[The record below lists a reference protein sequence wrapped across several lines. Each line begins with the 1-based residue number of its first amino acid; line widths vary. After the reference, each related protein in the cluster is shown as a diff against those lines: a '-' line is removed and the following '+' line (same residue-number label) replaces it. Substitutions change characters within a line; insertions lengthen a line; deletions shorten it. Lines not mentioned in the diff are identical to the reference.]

1 MTAAADEPAT
11 ADANASHGA
20 NATADAN
27 ARPAT
32 DAAAAARVT
41 FAETFARVERGALG
55 AEEVRAAFEAI
66 LAGGW
71 TPVQIG
77 AFATSL
83 RLRGETAE
91 AIVAAAEALR
101 AVMTAVDH
109 GLEQVID
116 TCGTGG
122 DGAHTLNVSTGA
134 AIVVAACGVHVA
146 KHGNRSVSSRCG
158 SADVIEA
165 LGIPTDLAPAR
176 QAAVL
181 REARIAF
188 LMAPA
193 HHPALRHAAT
203 ARRELGVRT
212 IFNAL
217 GPLVNPARTTHQL
230 VGVYDDAL
238 RPVAAAALGR
248 LGVRR
253 AWVVRSEDG
262 LDEVSPAAPTRVSVL
277 DGGDVE
283 ERVVRPEDFGVTP
296 LSLAALAGG
305 DARANAGAIRE
316 ILEGRPHPATEAIV
330 LNAAA
335 ALVVARAVPPR
346 VAADEAR
353 DAVRSGRARQTLE
366 AWADAARRSR
376 GAG

>member
-1 MTAAADEPAT
+1 M
-11 ADANASHGA
+11 
-20 NATADAN
+20 
-27 ARPAT
+27 
-32 DAAAAARVT
+32 T
-41 FAETFARVERGALG
+41 FAEVFALIERGALTP
-55 AEEVRAAFEAI
+55 ADVRAAFSEI
-66 LAGGW
+66 LTGAW

-77 AFATSL
+77 AFAASL

-101 AVMTAVDH
+101 AVMTPVDH
-109 GLEQVID
+109 GLDEVVD

-134 AIVVAACGVHVA
+134 AIVVAACGSYVA

-158 SADVIEA
+158 SADVVAA
-165 LGIPTDLAPAR
+165 LGVPIDADPSR
-176 QAAVL
+176 QAEVL

-193 HHPALRHAAT
+193 HHPALRHAGT

-217 GPLVNPARTTHQL
+217 GPLVNPARATHQL

-238 RPVAAAALGR
+238 RPIAARALGQ

-262 LDEVSPAAPTRVSVL
+262 LDEVSPAATTRVSVL
-277 DGGDVE
+277 SEGRVDE
-283 ERVVRPEDFGVTP
+283 IVVRPEDFGVEP
-296 LSLAALAGG
+296 LPLAALGGG
-305 DARANAGAIRE
+305 DARENAAAITT
-316 ILEGRPHPATEAIV
+316 ILGGGEHPATEAIV

-335 ALVVARAVPPR
+335 ALVVARALAPR
-346 VAADEAR
+346 EAAAEAR
-353 DAVRSGRARQTLE
+353 DAIRSGRALATLE
-366 AWADAARRSR
+366 RWRAAVR
-376 GAG
+376 AVTA

>member
-1 MTAAADEPAT
+1 MSSGVSADHP
-11 ADANASHGA
+11 
-20 NATADAN
+20 
-27 ARPAT
+27 
-32 DAAAAARVT
+32 T
-41 FAETFARVERGALG
+41 FASVFALIERDGVIAPDQ
-55 AEEVRAAFEAI
+55 VRAAFGAI
-66 LAGGW
+66 FAGAW

-77 AFATSL
+77 AFAAAL
-83 RLRGETAE
+83 RLRGAETAE

-101 AVMTAVDH
+101 SVMTAVDH
-109 GLEQVID
+109 DLEHVLD

-122 DGAHTLNVSTGA
+122 DGAHTINVSTGA

-158 SADVIEA
+158 SADVIDA
-165 LGIPTDLAPAR
+165 LGIPIDLDPSH
-176 QAAVL
+176 QAAIL
-181 REARIAF
+181 RDAKIAF

-217 GPLVNPARTTHQL
+217 GPLVNPARTTYQL

-238 RPVAAAALGR
+238 RPIAAAALGK

-262 LDEVSPAAPTRVSVL
+262 LDEISPAAPTRVSIL
-277 DGGDVE
+277 REDGSVS
-283 ERVVRPEDFGVTP
+283 ERVVRPEDFGVARFDV
-296 LSLAALAGG
+296 SALAGG
-305 DARANAGAIRE
+305 DASANASVITRILSGAA
-316 ILEGRPHPATEAIV
+316 HPAVDAIV

-335 ALVVARAVPPR
+335 ALVVAGGDP
-346 VAADEAR
+346 DEGALKTSAERAR
-353 DAVRSGRARQTLE
+353 DAIASGRARETLE
-366 AWADAARRSR
+366 QWRALASDAAKR
-376 GAG
+376 GAPTK

>member
-1 MTAAADEPAT
+1 MTATSDEPAT
-11 ADANASHGA
+11 PDAS
-20 NATADAN
+20 ATAGAGHAPDA
-27 ARPAT
+27 RV
-32 DAAAAARVT
+32 AASVT

-55 AEEVRAAFEAI
+55 AEDVRAAFEAI
-66 LAGGW
+66 LAGAW

-109 GLEQVID
+109 GLDQVID

-193 HHPALRHAAT
+193 HHPALRHAAA

-277 DGGDVE
+277 DGGHVE

-296 LSLAALAGG
+296 ISLAALAGG
-305 DARANAGAIRE
+305 DARANADAIRE
-316 ILEGRPHPATEAIV
+316 ILEGRPHPAAEAIV
-330 LNAAA
+330 
-335 ALVVARAVPPR
+335 
-346 VAADEAR
+346 
-353 DAVRSGRARQTLE
+353 
-366 AWADAARRSR
+366 
-376 GAG
+376 